1 MPDDGTF
8 DVWSDPPMVQP
19 KKRWWRRFRSADTG
33 EFVTEEQ
40 AAANPD
46 TTVGEKVVKFPPPP
60 PVR

>member
-1 MPDDGTF
+1 
-8 DVWSDPPMVQP
+8 VWSDPPMVQP